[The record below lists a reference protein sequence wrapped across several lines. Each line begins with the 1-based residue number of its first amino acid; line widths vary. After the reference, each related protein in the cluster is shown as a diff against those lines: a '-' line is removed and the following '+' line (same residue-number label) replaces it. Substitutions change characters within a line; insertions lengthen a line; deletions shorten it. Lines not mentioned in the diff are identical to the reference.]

1 MTDSGNENIRKRHI
15 ERQKRR
21 MRQMQRRR
29 ITTISVLT
37 LIVLFIVIFFT
48 PIFKIRKIE
57 VKGNQ
62 RIATEEIVGKL
73 DGSVGKNIFRYR
85 VGNSIKNIKN
95 MPYIDSVEITKSA
108 FLSKLTVNV
117 TECIPAGFF
126 EVGEK
131 NVLIDSK
138 LKVLEVADDV
148 EYEVPEIEDITVVQV
163 NPGSTITLENE
174 EIFNVVKKCM
184 TAIVDEGIL
193 DGVKYISFE
202 NSENITFNYQDR
214 LDVVCGNTDNFK
226 KKIKLFNQA
235 LNTQKLSDKSRGTI
249 DLSVSGQAIY
259 TP

>member
-108 FLSKLTVNV
+108 FLSKLT
-117 TECIPAGFF
+117 ECYRMYSGR
-126 EVGEK
+126 
-131 NVLIDSK
+131 
-138 LKVLEVADDV
+138 
-148 EYEVPEIEDITVVQV
+148 
-163 NPGSTITLENE
+163 
-174 EIFNVVKKCM
+174 IF
-184 TAIVDEGIL
+184 
-193 DGVKYISFE
+193 
-202 NSENITFNYQDR
+202 
-214 LDVVCGNTDNFK
+214 
-226 KKIKLFNQA
+226 
-235 LNTQKLSDKSRGTI
+235 
-249 DLSVSGQAIY
+249 
-259 TP
+259 